1 MGSNLIG
8 LQPYKQRDRGERRR
22 VKLVL
27 FCVVKV
33 AELIDDAKRGL
44 TVIMFY
50 ILRLEAGEMV
60 FSQAMFPG

>member
-1 MGSNLIG
+1 M
-8 LQPYKQRDRGERRR
+8 
-22 VKLVL
+22 VL